1 MTFSPA
7 FTRIQLTEHSAF
19 SPLLAGSLIF
29 AHLPY
34 LFWTSCPLLE
44 AHLAVARDD
53 QGVGLPRHLLTPLLL
68 SRHF

>member
-34 LFWTSCPLLE
+34 LFWTSCPWLE
-44 AHLAVARDD
+44 AHLARDD
-53 QGVGLPRHLLTPLLL
+53 QGASLPRHLLTSLLL
-68 SRHF
+68 NRHF